1 MKKLLF
7 LSESLSGG
15 GAEKVLVTLLKNLD
29 QTKFEITLCCVV
41 DSSPYVDE
49 VKPYVRYKR
58 FLPNPTNLKGLS
70 LYTYKFIYKC
80 IYQWLPIW
88 LVYSLFL
95 PHDSDVEIAFVEG
108 YATKLLAHS
117 TNKKA
122 KKIACVHTDL
132 NTIHWTQSVFP
143 SKAQETRSYN
153 EYDVIVAVSNS
164 VKNAFHQCFPLV
176 KQPVVTI
183 YNAIDSSTIWEMSK
197 EEFTDSGDNSFR
209 IVAVGRLVQQK
220 AFDRLLHVVSKL
232 KRDGF
237 LIKLWL
243 LGDGEQRNYLEQIIK
258 EEQIEDMVTLWG
270 FQTNPYKYMSKCDLF
285 VCSSIVEGYS
295 TAVTEA
301 IILGIP
307 VVTTNC
313 AGMGELLSDGEFGII
328 TDDPEEGLYKSIR
341 ALIVNSDLLEKYKKK
356 AEERGQCFVI
366 ANSMKPI
373 ENLFVDV

>member
-7 LSESLSGG
+7 LTESLSGG

-29 QTKFEITLCCVV
+29 RTKFEVTLGCVV
-41 DSSPYVDE
+41 DSGPYVDE
-49 VKPYVRYKR
+49 VKPYVCYKR

-70 LYTYKFIYKC
+70 LYAYKFKYKC
-80 IYQWLPIW
+80 IYQWLPFW
-88 LVYSLFL
+88 LVYYLFL

-122 KKIACVHTDL
+122 KKIAWVHIDL
-132 NTIHWTQSVFP
+132 NKFHWTQSVFP
-143 SKAQETRSYN
+143 SKVQETKSYN

-176 KQPVVTI
+176 NQPVVTI
-183 YNAIDSSTIWEMSK
+183 YNTIDSSTIIDMSK
-197 EEFTDSGDNSFR
+197 DGLDYSDADSFK
-209 IVAVGRLVQQK
+209 IVSVGRMAQQK

-237 LIKLWL
+237 LFKLWL
-243 LGDGEQRNYLEQIIK
+243 LGDGEQRKYLEQIIK
-258 EEQIEDMVTLWG
+258 EEQIEDTVTLWG

-285 VCSSIVEGYS
+285 VCSSIAEGYS

-301 IILGIP
+301 LILGLPII
-307 VVTTNC
+307 TTNC
-313 AGMGELLSDGEFGII
+313 SGMAELLKGGECGLI
-328 TDDPEEGLYKSIR
+328 TENDEISLYEGLKRILS
-341 ALIVNSDLLEKYKKK
+341 NSQLLEFYRKKSV
-356 AEERGQCFVI
+356 ERGKQF
-366 ANSMKPI
+366 STKRLI
-373 ENLFVDV
+373 EQVDTLLMA

>member
-7 LSESLSGG
+7 LAESLSGG

-41 DSSPYVDE
+41 DSGPFADE
-49 VKPYVRYKR
+49 IIPFVHYKS
-58 FLPNPTNLKGLS
+58 FLPNSSTLKGLS
-70 LYTYKFIYKC
+70 LYTYKFMYKC

-88 LVYSLFL
+88 LVYLLFL

-108 YATKLLAHS
+108 YTTKLLAHS

-122 KKIACVHTDL
+122 KKIAWVHIDL
-132 NTIHWTQSVFP
+132 NTFHWTQSVFP
-143 SKAQETRSYN
+143 SKEQETKSYN

-164 VKNAFHQCFPLV
+164 VKNAFHQCFTLV
-176 KQPVVTI
+176 NQPVVTI
-183 YNAIDSSTIWEMSK
+183 YNTIDSSTIMDMSK
-197 EEFTDSGDNSFR
+197 EEFTDSDDNSFK
-209 IVAVGRLVQQK
+209 IVAVGRMVQQK

-237 LIKLWL
+237 LFKLWL
-243 LGDGEQRNYLEQIIK
+243 LGDGEQRDYLEQIIK

-285 VCSSIVEGYS
+285 VCSSIAEGYS

-301 IILGIP
+301 LILGLPII
-307 VVTTNC
+307 TTNC
-313 AGMGELLSDGEFGII
+313 SGMAELLKGGECGLI
-328 TDDPEEGLYKSIR
+328 TENDETSLYKGLKSI
-341 ALIVNSDLLEKYKKK
+341 LSNSQLLELYRKKSV
-356 AEERGQCFVI
+356 ERGKQFSI
-366 ANSMKPI
+366 KRLI
-373 ENLFVDV
+373 EQVETLLMA